1 MSITMSCYVLPSVT
15 QELPRPTCGQVPRP
29 RERLQP
35 TTRMRRHQPYSSSSS
50 SRRRRRARLCSTV
63 RWFVGTI
70 LSVVSF
76 VRLLVSR
83 GSMVQWMFVEHASKS
98 KYVWWF
104 LYICQSRTSMGMTF
118 IKVQCYRHLAN
129 KVPET
134 AILKLKLPSQ
144 SPDIIIKWKVLDRDS
159 LSYRSVVPGCSA
171 SALTPRSTRRRRC
184 SRIRVS
190 AS

>member
-1 MSITMSCYVLPSVT
+1 MLFHQSPKNCHDKPVDKYQGPENACSRQRGCAVT
-15 QELPRPTCGQVPRP
+15 NRT
-29 RERLQP
+29 
-35 TTRMRRHQPYSSSSS
+35 
-50 SRRRRRARLCSTV
+50 RRRRRRVVVVGPDYVALSGVLSAPFCRLCHSCDYWLV
-63 RWFVGTI
+63 VVKWFSGCL
-70 LSVVSF
+70 LSMPLKVNMSGGFCISV
-76 VRLLVSR
+76 
-83 GSMVQWMFVEHASKS
+83 K
-98 KYVWWF
+98 
-104 LYICQSRTSMGMTF
+104 SRTSMGMTF